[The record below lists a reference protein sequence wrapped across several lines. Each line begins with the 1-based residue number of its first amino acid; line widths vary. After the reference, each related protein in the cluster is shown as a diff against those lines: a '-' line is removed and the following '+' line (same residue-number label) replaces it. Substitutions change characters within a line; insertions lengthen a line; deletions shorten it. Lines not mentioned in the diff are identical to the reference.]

1 MSTLNKLIAN
11 VQKSSSIVDNTN
23 FLNNEK
29 IVCIDTSNNRIGINT
44 IYPQCSIDIS
54 GDDAKLKTKDLE
66 VTGDLKV
73 PSFIANR
80 IDCSSITCSI
90 SCDVIDCSQT
100 IRLGPGCNILY
111 NTTNPLIL
119 SNTGI
124 ECTYIISE
132 ELDTSHINV
141 SSISADNINILNTI
155 DCSSLISNDLVCKG
169 DISSS
174 TITCNNITLE
184 QITIRNDGASSSIF
198 TNISCIDLN
207 VETLVSNEISANTI
221 DVSSITSSS
230 STSYNIFCNN
240 NLEVT
245 NQVLANDITCDI
257 LKCNNIEGSFNIIQI
272 DTIDNVNIGNLTVN
286 KILNCRDASYI
297 ILPSTSDNSVNLTYN
312 TDLSSIQLNHNN
324 KIFNIY
330 ANPIYAQFELKD
342 TSGNE
347 ISGNQIINEF
357 SNNLIFNIHSTKY
370 KYIPIKFKDHNS
382 YSLNNGFAIDTSSSS
397 IYYDIISDENIQDK
411 DSLYNININLTLQY
425 LNIKPGDVEITDFKL
440 GIYNGLI
447 DNLNDEN
454 LSIEEYVSIQD
465 SIIAFDTSFNYRSCN
480 LNYIGKL
487 YNTLSNE
494 NIMFLISSDKEL
506 RQLHIKKFSG
516 NIMKIS

>member
-11 VQKSSSIVDNTN
+11 VQKSSSIVSNTN
-23 FLNNEK
+23 FLNDEK

-54 GDDAKLKTKDLE
+54 GIDSKLKTKDLE
-66 VTGDLKV
+66 VTGNFIV
-73 PSFIANR
+73 SSFIANR
-80 IDCSSITCSI
+80 IDSSFITSSI

-100 IRLGPGCNILY
+100 IRLSSECNIEY
-111 NTTNPLIL
+111 NTTNPLIM
-119 SNTGI
+119 SYAGI
-124 ECTYIISE
+124 ECTYIKSE
-132 ELDTSHINV
+132 NLDTSNINV
-141 SSISADNINILNTI
+141 TSISADNINILNTI

-174 TITCNNITLE
+174 TITCNNITLD
-184 QITIRNDGASSSIF
+184 QITIRNEVGSSSIF

-207 VETLVSNEISANTI
+207 VETLNSNDISANTI
-221 DVSSITSSS
+221 DVSNITSITT
-230 STSYNIFCNN
+230 TSDYIICNN

-245 NQVLANDITCDI
+245 NQILANDISCDI

-272 DTIDNVNIGNLTVN
+272 DTIDNVNIGNLTVD
-286 KILNCRDASYI
+286 KILNCKDTSYI
-297 ILPSTSDNSVNLTYN
+297 ILPSTSDNNVELTYN
-312 TDLSSIQLNHNN
+312 TDLSSIQLNHND

-342 TSGNE
+342 TSGNK
-347 ISGNQIINEF
+347 IDGNQIINEF
-357 SNNLIFNIHSTKY
+357 SNNLIFTTSDSTEY
-370 KYIPIKFKDHNS
+370 KYIPIKFKDIIIGD
-382 YSLNNGFAIDTSSSS
+382 SLNNGFAIDSSSSS
-397 IYYDIISDENIQDK
+397 IYYDISGENNE

-425 LNIKPGDVEITDFKL
+425 LNINPGDVEITDFKL

-447 DNLNDEN
+447 NNLED
-454 LSIEEYVSIQD
+454 EYVSIQD
-465 SIIAFDTSFNYRSCN
+465 SIIAFDTSYNYRSCN

-487 YNTLSNE
+487 HNSLINK
-494 NIMFLISSDKEL
+494 NIIFLISSDKEL

>member
-11 VQKSSSIVDNTN
+11 IQKSSSIVSNTN

-44 IYPQCSIDIS
+44 VNPECSIDIS
-54 GDDAKLKTKDLE
+54 GNDSKLKTKNLE
-66 VTGDLKV
+66 VTGDFKV

-100 IRLGPGCNILY
+100 IRLGSECNIEY
-111 NTTNPLIL
+111 NTTKPLIMR
-119 SNTGI
+119 NADI
-124 ECTYIISE
+124 ECKNIISE
-132 ELDTSHINV
+132 NLDSSNINV
-141 SSISADNINILNTI
+141 ISISADNINILNTI

-174 TITCNNITLE
+174 TITCNDITLE
-184 QITIRNDGASSSIF
+184 RIIIRSEVGSSSIF
-198 TNISCIDLN
+198 TDISCINLN
-207 VETLVSNEISANTI
+207 VETLNSNDISANTI
-221 DVSSITSSS
+221 DVSNITSITT
-230 STSYNIFCNN
+230 TSYNIFCNN

-245 NQVLANDITCDI
+245 NQVLANDISCDI
-257 LKCNNIEGSFNIIQI
+257 LKCNKIDGEIDIGQVKNIDSTNI
-272 DTIDNVNIGNLTVN
+272 NNLTINEV
-286 KILNCRDASYI
+286 LNCHDASYI
-297 ILPSTSDNSVNLTYN
+297 ILPSTSDNNVNLSYN
-312 TDLSSIQLNHNN
+312 TDLSSIQLNHND

-342 TSGNE
+342 TSGNK
-347 ISGNQIINEF
+347 IDGNQIINEF
-357 SNNLIFNIHSTKY
+357 SNNLIFTSDSREY
-370 KYIPIKFKDHNS
+370 KYIPIKFKDIIIDENS
-382 YSLNNGFAIDTSSSS
+382 ESLNNGFAIDTSSSS
-397 IYYDIISDENIQDK
+397 IYYDISGENNI

-440 GIYNGLI
+440 GIYNG
-447 DNLNDEN
+447 
-454 LSIEEYVSIQD
+454 SINTGLLDEYVSIED

-487 YNTLSNE
+487 YDTLE
-494 NIMFLISSDKEL
+494 NKNIIFLISSDKEL
-506 RQLHIKKFSG
+506 RQLHIKKL
-516 NIMKIS
+516 II